1 MFMKTPY
8 NGLSAQSL
16 KRHQGVELIFKGY
29 DNDDIAA
36 IVDVTV
42 RTVRHWRKKLKN
54 NAKLC
59 ALPRKKGSG
68 RVPRL
73 SLEQK
78 QQLKE
83 IILGGAVAAGY
94 PDERWTSKIIADL
107 IQKTFGITLAPR
119 SVRDLLPTLGLSP
132 QKPVVKSHKH
142 SDEVAL
148 RWATRTWERLKKRQ
162 KRAGFP

>member
-1 MFMKTPY
+1 MKAHHDS
-8 NGLSAQSL
+8 LSVQSL

-29 DNDDIAA
+29 DNADIAD
-36 IVDVTV
+36 IVDVTI
-42 RTVRHWRKKLKN
+42 RTVRRWRKKLQN
-54 NAKLC
+54 NTKLY

-68 RVPRL
+68 RPTRL
-73 SLEQK
+73 SHEQK
-78 QQLKE
+78 QQLKQ
-83 IILGGAVAAGY
+83 IILGGAIAAGY

-142 SDEVAL
+142 SDEAAL
-148 RWATRTWERLKKRQ
+148 RWATGTWERLKKRR
-162 KRAGFP
+162 KSAEFP